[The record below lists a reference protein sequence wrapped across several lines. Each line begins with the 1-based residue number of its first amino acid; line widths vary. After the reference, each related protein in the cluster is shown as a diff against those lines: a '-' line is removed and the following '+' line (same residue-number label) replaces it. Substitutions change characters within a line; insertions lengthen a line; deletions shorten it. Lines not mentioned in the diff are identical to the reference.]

1 MKKLFPFVL
10 LCLTLLSL
18 GLSACSD
25 KDDNVPRIQLA
36 YENPN
41 EVFDNENPCISLRA
55 FETTDRVYLIQG
67 GDGNFR
73 LEVNNDKV
81 VQVRCEGSKLFIRPL
96 KAGKAEVLIR
106 DGYGWDYLLSV
117 TVGYPYY
124 LYGVIDNRVMLQG
137 AGLTD
142 EEKSALEQEMLQA
155 SSGPA
160 VVKGYTLVYQNEAMN
175 AGQLVIGSSRYVFDA
190 SAEPIGLEDPLEL
203 NVRTADGFARK
214 FFFERFTPVRLSSG
228 NRSDELFLSESN
240 GGISPDT
247 RDLNSAPYFRCVVAD
262 RTSLY
267 RERYPALEHAYH
279 VQVVIEQYEG
289 LTSEE

>member
-1 MKKLFPFVL
+1 MKKLIPFVL
-10 LCLTLLSL
+10 LCLALLLL
-18 GLSACSD
+18 GLGACSD
-25 KDDNVPRIQLA
+25 KDDSVPRIQLT

-41 EVFDNENPCISLRA
+41 EVFNNENPRISLRA
-55 FETTDRVYLIQG
+55 FETADRVYLIQG

-73 LEVNNDKV
+73 LEVSNDEV
-81 VQVRCEGSKLFIRPL
+81 LQARCEGNKLFIRPL
-96 KAGKAEVLIR
+96 KAGKAEVLIC

-142 EEKSALEQEMLQA
+142 EEKNTLEQEMLHA

-160 VVKGYTLVYQNEAMN
+160 VIKGYTFVYQNEAMN
-175 AGQLVIGSSRYVFDA
+175 AGQLVIGSSRYAFDA

-240 GGISPDT
+240 GGVSPDT
-247 RDLNSAPYFRCVVAD
+247 RDFNSAPHFRCVVAD

-289 LTSEE
+289 LIPEE

>member
-18 GLSACSD
+18 GLGACSD
-25 KDDNVPRIQLA
+25 KDDSVPRIQLA

-41 EVFDNENPCISLRA
+41 EVFDNENPCISLWA

-117 TVGYPYY
+117 TVGFPYY

-142 EEKSALEQEMLQA
+142 EEKSALEQEMLGA

-190 SAEPIGLEDPLEL
+190 SAEPIGLEDPLWNSMCGRPTVL
-203 NVRTADGFARK
+203 HASFSSNASRLSVCRRATVRTNCF
-214 FFFERFTPVRLSSG
+214 
-228 NRSDELFLSESN
+228 
-240 GGISPDT
+240 
-247 RDLNSAPYFRCVVAD
+247 
-262 RTSLY
+262 
-267 RERYPALEHAYH
+267 
-279 VQVVIEQYEG
+279 
-289 LTSEE
+289 

>member
-18 GLSACSD
+18 GLGACSD
-25 KDDNVPRIQLA
+25 KDDSVPRIQLA

-41 EVFDNENPCISLRA
+41 EVFDNENPRISLRA
-55 FETTDRVYLIQG
+55 FETYLIQG

-73 LEVNNDKV
+73 LEISNDEV
-81 VQVRCEGSKLFIRPL
+81 VQARCEGSKLFIRPL

-117 TVGYPYY
+117 TVGFPYY

-175 AGQLVIGSSRYVFDA
+175 AGQLAIGSSRYAFDA
-190 SAEPIGLEDPLEL
+190 SA
-203 NVRTADGFARK
+203 
-214 FFFERFTPVRLSSG
+214 
-228 NRSDELFLSESN
+228 
-240 GGISPDT
+240 
-247 RDLNSAPYFRCVVAD
+247 
-262 RTSLY
+262 
-267 RERYPALEHAYH
+267 
-279 VQVVIEQYEG
+279 
-289 LTSEE
+289 

>member
-1 MKKLFPFVL
+1 MKKQIPFVL
-10 LCLTLLSL
+10 LCLAMLAV
-18 GLSACSD
+18 GLTACSD
-25 KDDNVPRIQLA
+25 KDDSVPRIQLA

-41 EVFDNENPCISLRA
+41 EVFDNENPRIFLRA
-55 FETTDRVYLIQG
+55 FETADRVYLIQG

-73 LEVNNDKV
+73 LEVSNDEV
-81 VQVRCEGSKLFIRPL
+81 LQARCEGSKLFIRPL

-142 EEKSALEQEMLQA
+142 EEKNTLEQEMLHA

-160 VVKGYTLVYQNEAMN
+160 VIKGYTFVYQNEAMN
-175 AGQLVIGSSRYVFDA
+175 AGQLVIGSSHYAFDA

-214 FFFERFTPVRLSSG
+214 FFFERFTG

-240 GGISPDT
+240 GGVSPDT
-247 RDLNSAPYFRCVVAD
+247 RDFNSAPHFRCVVAD

-289 LTSEE
+289 LTPEE